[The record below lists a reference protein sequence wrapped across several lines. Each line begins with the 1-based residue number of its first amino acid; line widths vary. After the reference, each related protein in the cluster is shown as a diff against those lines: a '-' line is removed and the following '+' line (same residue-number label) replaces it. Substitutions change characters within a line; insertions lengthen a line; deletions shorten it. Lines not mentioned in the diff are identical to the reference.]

1 MQPNNYWARYG
12 QKGAFIFAALLVLPL
27 LLVFVSMARAAQ
39 ENNLNC
45 ADFPSQAAAQ
55 RELDQNP
62 KDSNNLDAN
71 NNGKACEE
79 FDYSSSGG
87 TSSNKNQN
95 GTTVARGAADH
106 QYGRDHGAAGSI
118 HSSSGGTSSNKNQ
131 NGSAG
136 ARGGSAVARGAAD
149 HQYGRPHV
157 VAGSIPNK
165 GALGNTG
172 GAELILLSGAVLL
185 GTGVLLGSSVIRR
198 RGL

>member
-1 MQPNNYWARYG
+1 MQPNYWARYG
-12 QKGAFIFAALLVLPL
+12 QKVAFIFAPLLMLPL
-27 LLVFVSMARAAQ
+27 MLLVFVSAARAQ

-62 KDSNNLDAN
+62 SDSNNLDAN
-71 NNGKACEE
+71 NNGQACED

-87 TSSNKNQN
+87 TSTNKNQN
-95 GTTVARGAADH
+95 GTTVAR
-106 QYGRDHGAAGSI
+106 AGS
-118 HSSSGGTSSNKNQ
+118 
-131 NGSAG
+131 AV
-136 ARGGSAVARGAAD
+136 ARGGRAPVARAGSAVARGAAD
-149 HQYGRPHV
+149 HQYGRDHV
-157 VAGSIPNK
+157 MAGSIPNK

>member
-1 MQPNNYWARYG
+1 MQPNYWARYG
-12 QKGAFIFAALLVLPL
+12 QKVAFIFAPLLMLPL
-27 LLVFVSMARAAQ
+27 MLLVFVSAARAQ

-62 KDSNNLDAN
+62 RNPNNLDAN
-71 NNGKACEE
+71 NNGQACED

-87 TSSNKNQN
+87 TSTNKNQN
-95 GTTVARGAADH
+95 GSAVARGGTTVARGAADH
-106 QYGRDHGAAGSI
+106 QYVRD
-118 HSSSGGTSSNKNQ
+118 
-131 NGSAG
+131 
-136 ARGGSAVARGAAD
+136 
-149 HQYGRPHV
+149 HV
-157 VAGSIPNK
+157 VAGSIPHK

-185 GTGVLLGSSVIRR
+185 GTGVLLGSFVIRR